1 MTSEDVKKI
10 IRDVPDFPKKGILFR
25 DITTAFLNPK
35 CMHWFKSEMLKEYQ
49 GKGITKVLGIES
61 RGFIIAPIVAEEL
74 GSGFVPIRK
83 KGKLPA
89 SVITESYE
97 KEYGVDTIEIHRDAL
112 TTDDVVLLHDDLL
125 ATGGTM
131 EAAVKLVKK
140 FGVKKIYVSFL
151 AELDDLKGRSVFDKD
166 IEISSLIHY

>member
-74 GSGFVPIRK
+74 GAGFVPIRK
-83 KGKLPA
+83 KGKFPA

-112 TTDDVVLLHDDLL
+112 TTDDVVLRHEDLL

-140 FGVKKIYVSFL
+140 CGVKKIYVSVL
-151 AELDDLKGRSVFDKD
+151 AELYDM
-166 IEISSLIHY
+166 

>member
-74 GSGFVPIRK
+74 GVGFVPIRK
-83 KGKLPA
+83 KGKLHA